1 MKCDKVKLEIAN
13 AERQLKYDEDSYK
26 KQIVEINSML
36 VNRDAQS
43 QVVENKKVAQITIKT
58 DTTDTFNQKLSNQQQ
73 SYTNKNNTKTNKFVI
88 YEEEISKNKD
98 MKSKNLDL
106 NKKFKIMQ
114 ELVMKK

>member
-1 MKCDKVKLEIAN
+1 MDKLQNESVILKEERDQQEKRLIEKKMKCDKVKLEIAN

-58 DTTDTFNQKLSNQQQ
+58 DTTDTFN
-73 SYTNKNNTKTNKFVI
+73 
-88 YEEEISKNKD
+88 
-98 MKSKNLDL
+98 
-106 NKKFKIMQ
+106 
-114 ELVMKK
+114 